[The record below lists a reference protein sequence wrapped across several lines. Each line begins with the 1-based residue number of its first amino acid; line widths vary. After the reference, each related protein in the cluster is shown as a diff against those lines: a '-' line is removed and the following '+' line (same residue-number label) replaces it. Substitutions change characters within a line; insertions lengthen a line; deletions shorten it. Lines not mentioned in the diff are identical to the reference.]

1 MKICNNK
8 NVMILRIFISIIVLI
23 FIFQS
28 TTKADD
34 IRDFL
39 IEGMSIGDSA
49 LKYFDKKILEKNKE
63 YEWYEDKSFIPIAE
77 LKLSDS
83 KIYESFQIHVKNND
97 NKYIIESVAGF
108 IFFKD
113 SINQCYKKLDSIVN
127 EIESLFNDIENL
139 GKSSYKHSFD
149 KTGKSTITDIILR
162 DNNGFEISIQ
172 CYDWSKDLPYTD
184 QLRIVIDSKKF
195 SDWMRKVN

>member
-1 MKICNNK
+1 MKLTINYVIMKIFFF
-8 NVMILRIFISIIVLI
+8 ILILAFNL
-23 FIFQS
+23 QS
-28 TTKADD
+28 WTKADD
-34 IRDFL
+34 IRDFE
-39 IEGMSIGDSA
+39 IEGISIGDSA
-49 LKYFDKKILEKNKE
+49 LKYFDKKILENNKE
-63 YEWYEDKSFIPIAE
+63 YEWYEDKFYIPIAE

-83 KIYESFQIHVKNND
+83 EIYESFQIHIKNND
-97 NKYIIESVAGF
+97 NKYLIESIAGF

-195 SDWMRKVN
+195 SDWMRKIN

>member
-77 LKLSDS
+77 LKL
-83 KIYESFQIHVKNND
+83 
-97 NKYIIESVAGF
+97 
-108 IFFKD
+108 
-113 SINQCYKKLDSIVN
+113 
-127 EIESLFNDIENL
+127 
-139 GKSSYKHSFD
+139 
-149 KTGKSTITDIILR
+149 
-162 DNNGFEISIQ
+162 
-172 CYDWSKDLPYTD
+172 
-184 QLRIVIDSKKF
+184 
-195 SDWMRKVN
+195 

>member
-1 MKICNNK
+1 MKLTINYLIMKIFFF
-8 NVMILRIFISIIVLI
+8 ILILAFNL
-23 FIFQS
+23 QS
-28 TTKADD
+28 WTKADD
-34 IRDFL
+34 IRDFE
-39 IEGMSIGDSA
+39 IEGISIGDSA
-49 LKYFDKKILEKNKE
+49 LKYFDKKILENNKE
-63 YEWYEDKSFIPIAE
+63 YEWYEDKSYIPIAE

-195 SDWMRKVN
+195 SDWMRKIN

>member
-1 MKICNNK
+1 
-8 NVMILRIFISIIVLI
+8 MILRVFISIIILI
-23 FIFQS
+23 FSFQS
-28 TTKADD
+28 LTKADD
-34 IRDFL
+34 IKDFQ

-139 GKSSYKHSFD
+139 GKSIYKHSFD

-195 SDWMRKVN
+195 SDWMRKIN

>member
-1 MKICNNK
+1 MNR
-8 NVMILRIFISIIVLI
+8 LLLVLI
-23 FIFQS
+23 LTFSFQ
-28 TTKADD
+28 TLIKADN
-34 IRDFL
+34 IRDFE

-49 LKYFDKKILEKNKE
+49 LKYFDKKILENNKE
-63 YEWYEDKSFIPIAE
+63 YEWYEDKFYIPIAE

-83 KIYESFQIHVKNND
+83 EIYESFQIHIKNND
-97 NKYIIESVAGF
+97 NKYLIESIAGF

-139 GKSSYKHSFD
+139 DKSNYKHSFD
-149 KTGKSTITDIILR
+149 KTGKSTITDIVLR
-162 DNNGFEISIQ
+162 DNNGYEISIQ